1 MQARVSL
8 SKRAVNV
15 PLLSGWV
22 LVSLVVV
29 LGLSMAGWAQTDP
42 NQSAPPAAPAQPLV
56 TMPAAGPAV
65 TGNLPAGPYVAEA
78 IGNDVH
84 IRSGPGTNF
93 YDCGKLYTGDRV
105 QVVKSQDGWSCVVPP
120 PGCFSWISMQ
130 YVSIN
135 LENPTVGT
143 VTGDN
148 VGVYAGSDFV
158 EPMHSTSKQVS
169 LNRGQIVKLLGEEK
183 DDYYKIAPPQGAYL
197 WVSTQ
202 FVQTATPAVGRPP
215 VVDVGKM
222 VKATGAN
229 ATAKPADANNPAPL
243 TGLDLY
249 YALNEQLKAE
259 RAKAPAEQNYAEI
272 KKKLTELAADK
283 AAGRASRYA
292 EYTLKQVERYELAC
306 KVSQEVAQQ
315 SKALQQTTA
324 KIDEAR
330 TTRLAQIVDL
340 SKYAITGKLEN
351 SSVYVGTG
359 QARRY
364 RVLDD
369 TGTTICY
376 VMPSGA
382 AAGMDL
388 SKFVGHKVGLVG
400 KISPHEA
407 TARAF
412 IEFSEIVQLD

>member
-1 MQARVSL
+1 MPARVSL

-15 PLLSGWV
+15 PLLGGWV

-29 LGLSMAGWAQTDP
+29 LGLSASGPAQVAPD
-42 NQSAPPAAPAQPLV
+42 QSAPPAAPAQPPV
-56 TMPAAGPAV
+56 TTPGAGPAV

-78 IGNDVH
+78 TGNDVY

-93 YDCGKLYTGDRV
+93 YNCGKLYVGDRV
-105 QVVKSQDGWSCVVPP
+105 QVIKTQDGWSCIVPP

-169 LNRGQIVKLLGEEK
+169 LNRGQVVKLLGEEK

-197 WVSTQ
+197 WVSAQ
-202 FVQTATPAVGRPP
+202 FVQAVTPAAGRPP
-215 VVDVGKM
+215 VVDVGAM
-222 VKATGAN
+222 VRAPAAN
-229 ATAKPADANNPAPL
+229 ARTPADANSAVPL

-249 YALNEQLKAE
+249 YALNEQIKVE
-259 RAKAPAEQNYAEI
+259 RAKPPAEQNYTEI

-283 AAGRASRYA
+283 ASGRAARYS

-306 KVSQEVAQQ
+306 KVSQEVA
-315 SKALQQTTA
+315 LQNKELQKTTA

-330 TTRLAQIVDL
+330 ATKLAQIVDL

-351 SSVYVGTG
+351 SSVYTGTG

-369 TGTTICY
+369 TGTTVCY
-376 VMPSGA
+376 VMPTGPA
-382 AAGMDL
+382 ASVDL

-400 KISPHEA
+400 KISPHEP

-412 IEFSEIVQLD
+412 IEFTEIVQLD

>member
-15 PLLSGWV
+15 PLLGSWV

-29 LGLSMAGWAQTDP
+29 LALSPTGLAQNGPD
-42 NQSAPPAAPAQPLV
+42 QSAPPASVTQPLV
-56 TMPAAGPAV
+56 TVPAPGPAG

-78 IGNDVH
+78 TGNDVY

-93 YDCGKLYTGDRV
+93 YQCGKLYMGDRV
-105 QVVKSQDGWSCVVPP
+105 QVVSSQDGWSCIVPP
-120 PGCFSWISMQ
+120 AGSFSWISMQ

-135 LENPTVGT
+135 QDNPTMAT

-158 EPMHSTSKQVS
+158 MPMHSTSKQVS
-169 LNRGQIVKLLGEEK
+169 LNRGQVVKLLGEEK

-197 WVSTQ
+197 WVSAQ
-202 FVQTATPAVGRPP
+202 FVEAATPAVGRPP
-215 VVDVGKM
+215 VVDVGAM
-222 VKATGAN
+222 VRAPAAN
-229 ATAKPADANNPAPL
+229 TKVPADANAAPL

-249 YALNEQLKAE
+249 YALNEQIKAE
-259 RAKAPAEQNYAEI
+259 RTKAPAEQNYAEI
-272 KKKLTELAADK
+272 KKKLTELAADQ
-283 AAGRASRYA
+283 ASGRAARYA

-306 KVSQEVAQQ
+306 KVSQEVA
-315 SKALQQTTA
+315 LQNKELQKVTA

-330 TTRLAQIVDL
+330 ATKLAQIVDL

-351 SSVYVGTG
+351 SSVYTGTG

-369 TGTTICY
+369 AGTTICY
-376 VMPSGA
+376 VMPTGP
-382 AAGMDL
+382 AAGLDL

-412 IEFSEIVQLD
+412 VEFSEIVQLD

>member
-1 MQARVSL
+1 
-8 SKRAVNV
+8 
-15 PLLSGWV
+15 
-22 LVSLVVV
+22 
-29 LGLSMAGWAQTDP
+29 
-42 NQSAPPAAPAQPLV
+42 
-56 TMPAAGPAV
+56 MPASDPAV

-78 IGNDVH
+78 LGNDVY

-93 YDCGKLYTGDRV
+93 YHCGKLYTGDRV

-158 EPMHSTSKQVS
+158 EPMHSTSKQVA
-169 LNRGQIVKLLGEEK
+169 LNRGQVVKLLGEEK

-197 WVSTQ
+197 WVSAQ
-202 FVQTATPAVGRPP
+202 FVQAATPAVGRPP
-215 VVDVGKM
+215 VVDVGAM
-222 VKATGAN
+222 VKAPAGSAN
-229 ATAKPADANNPAPL
+229 AKPADANTAVPL
-243 TGLDLY
+243 AGLDLY
-249 YALNEQLKAE
+249 YALNEQIKAE
-259 RAKAPAEQNYAEI
+259 RTKAPAEQNYTEI
-272 KKKLTELAADK
+272 RKKLTELVADK
-283 AAGRASRYA
+283 ASGRASRYA

-306 KVSQEVAQQ
+306 KVSQEVA
-315 SKALQQTTA
+315 LQNKELQKTTA

-330 TTRLAQIVDL
+330 AAKLQQFVDL
-340 SKYAITGKLEN
+340 SKYAVTGRLEN
-351 SSVYVGTG
+351 SSVYAGTG

-369 TGTTICY
+369 AGTTICY
-376 VMPSGA
+376 VMPTGPA
-382 AAGMDL
+382 AAMDL
-388 SKFVGHKVGLVG
+388 SKFIGHKVGLVG

-412 IEFSEIVQLD
+412 IEFSEIVLLDEK

>member
-15 PLLSGWV
+15 PRVCGWV
-22 LVSLVVV
+22 FVSLVVV
-29 LGLSMAGWAQTDP
+29 LGLSVAAPAQNDP
-42 NQSAPPAAPAQPLV
+42 NQSAPPAASGQPLV
-56 TMPAAGPAV
+56 TTPAPAAAV

-78 IGNDVH
+78 TGNDVY

-93 YDCGKLYTGDRV
+93 YDCGKLYAGDRV
-105 QVVKSQDGWSCVVPP
+105 QVVTSQGGWSCIVPP

-135 LENPTVGT
+135 LENPTMGT

-169 LNRGQIVKLLGEEK
+169 LNRGQVVKLLGEEK

-197 WVSTQ
+197 WVSAQ
-202 FVQTATPAVGRPP
+202 FVQATTPAVGRPP
-215 VVDVGKM
+215 VVDVGAM
-222 VKATGAN
+222 VRKSAANPKAL
-229 ATAKPADANNPAPL
+229 ADANSAAPL

-249 YALNEQLKAE
+249 YALNELIKAE
-259 RAKAPAEQNYAEI
+259 HEKAVVDQNYVEI
-272 KKKLTELAADK
+272 KKKLTALAADK
-283 AAGRASRYA
+283 ASGRAARYA

-306 KVSQEVAQQ
+306 RVSQEVA
-315 SKALQQTTA
+315 LQNKELQKVTA

-330 TTRLAQIVDL
+330 ATKLAQIVDL
-340 SKYAITGKLEN
+340 SKYAVTGKLEN
-351 SSVYVGTG
+351 SSVYTGTG

-364 RVLDD
+364 RVLNDA
-369 TGTTICY
+369 GATICY
-376 VMPSGA
+376 VMPTGA
-382 AAGMDL
+382 AAGQDL
-388 SKFVGHKVGLVG
+388 SKFIGHKVGLVG

-412 IEFSEIVQLD
+412 VEFSEIVSLD

>member
-8 SKRAVNV
+8 SKRTVNV
-15 PLLSGWV
+15 PLLGGWV
-22 LVSLVVV
+22 LVSLVVI
-29 LGLSMAGWAQTDP
+29 LGLSVAGLAQSDQS
-42 NQSAPPAAPAQPLV
+42 QSAPPAPPAVTVPAP
-56 TMPAAGPAV
+56 GPAV
-65 TGNLPAGPYVAEA
+65 TGNVPAGPYVAEA
-78 IGNDVH
+78 VGNDVY

-93 YDCGKLYTGDRV
+93 YHCGKLYAGDRV
-105 QVVKSQDGWSCVVPP
+105 QAVKSQDGWSCVVPP

-135 LENPTVGT
+135 LDNPTVGT

-158 EPMHSTSKQVS
+158 EPMHSTSKQVA
-169 LNRGQIVKLLGEEK
+169 LNRGQVVKLLGEEK

-197 WVSTQ
+197 WVSSQ
-202 FVQTATPAVGRPP
+202 FLQAATPAVGRPP
-215 VVDVGKM
+215 VIDVGAM
-222 VKATGAN
+222 VKAPAAK
-229 ATAKPADANNPAPL
+229 ATNPADANAAAPV

-249 YALNEQLKAE
+249 YALNEQIKAE

-283 AAGRASRYA
+283 ASGRAARYS

-306 KVSQEVAQQ
+306 KVSQELAAQN
-315 SKALQQTTA
+315 KELQKTTA

-330 TTRLAQIVDL
+330 ATKLKQIVDIG
-340 SKYAITGKLEN
+340 KYAVTGKLEN

-359 QARRY
+359 QTRRY

-369 TGTTICY
+369 AGTTICY

-382 AAGMDL
+382 AAGTDL
-388 SKFVGHKVGLVG
+388 SKLVGHKVGLVG

-412 IEFSEIVQLD
+412 IEFTEIVQLD